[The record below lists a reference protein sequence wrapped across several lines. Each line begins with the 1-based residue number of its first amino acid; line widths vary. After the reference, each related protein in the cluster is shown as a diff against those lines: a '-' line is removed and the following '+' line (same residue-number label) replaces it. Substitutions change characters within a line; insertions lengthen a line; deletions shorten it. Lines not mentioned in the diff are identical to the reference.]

1 MKGKRIFG
9 IFLITLVAI
18 GLVSFNFFQ
27 KGSDSASNP
36 QGAVINTSSSTGSK
50 PTDVDLKG
58 KKVLVVFFSRTKG
71 LYGGDTPAIGNTHKV
86 ANLIQEAT
94 GADMYEIVPEK
105 EYPDEYRAT
114 TEVAKEEQANN
125 ERPKI
130 KNPLPDVSQYDVVF
144 VGGPIWWGEYPMVVR
159 TFLDSVDLNGKTVIP
174 FTTHEGSGMGNT
186 KEQLISQYPNA
197 RVLDGIAI
205 RGRQAGSDETKTS
218 VNNWLKQLGF

>member
-9 IFLITLVAI
+9 ILLIILVAI
-18 GLVSFNFFQ
+18 GLVAFNFFQ
-27 KGSDSASNP
+27 RGNDNGVVSLGSGVSTSN
-36 QGAVINTSSSTGSK
+36 STAAK
-50 PTDVDLKG
+50 PSDTNLKD
-58 KKVLVVFFSRTKG
+58 KKVLVVFFSRTRG
-71 LYGGDTPAIGNTHKV
+71 LYGGDTPAIGNTHRV

-114 TEVAKEEQANN
+114 TDVAKEEQANN
-125 ERPKI
+125 ARPKI
-130 KNPLPDVSQYDVVF
+130 KNALPDVSQYDVVF

-159 TFLDSVDLNGKTVIP
+159 TFLDGVDLNGKTVIP

-186 KEQLISQYPNA
+186 KEQLIKQYPNA

-205 RGRQAGSDETKTS
+205 RGRQAGSDETKTA
-218 VNNWLKQLGF
+218 VTNWLNQLGF

>member
-1 MKGKRIFG
+1 MRGKRIFG
-9 IFLITLVAI
+9 ILLIVLVAI
-18 GLVSFNFFQ
+18 GLVAFNFFQ
-27 KGSDSASNP
+27 KGNDSAATT
-36 QGAVINTSSSTGSK
+36 QGTVVSTTSSNASK
-50 PTDVDLKG
+50 PTDTNLKG
-58 KKVLVVFFSRTKG
+58 KKVLVVFFSRNKG
-71 LYGGDTPAIGNTHKV
+71 LYGSDTPTIGNTHRV

-94 GADMYEIVPEK
+94 GADIYKIVPEK
-105 EYPDEYRAT
+105 DYPDEYRAT

-125 ERPKI
+125 ARPKI

-186 KEQLISQYPNA
+186 KEQLIKQYPNA

-205 RGRQAGSDETKTS
+205 RGREAHNDQTKTA
-218 VNNWLKQLGF
+218 VDNWLKSLGF